1 MQDQPI
7 STHVVVIHAS
17 ASPPLV
23 KVQEST
29 KNASLLNQSLSP
41 GSLSTS
47 PPHQYHKSNPPS
59 TIALPTSHEQRPTSS
74 PSALPTATKI
84 LSPARLSHFSSH
96 PASSGIEA
104 RSPANKRAPASRSS
118 HGIPTTNGPPPALI
132 TQRSYQGAPWRTPL
146 PNHPPY
152 PPAQHS
158 QAPESTTTLA
168 TRRNGSSPKTSGAAK
183 SDAMSRSTR
192 DSYDEKEAEDDDTLR
207 TLGGTPKSNRAS
219 LDAHDGTGRGGGY
232 DEDQSYSSHEDLF
245 LHLARTESEAENAL
259 ETRTAPSNRASDL
272 GLTSSPSV
280 RTSRPRRTRPASS
293 GRELGGEQPEE
304 QMAHSPHPS
313 RFDPHMNGR
322 QSSPRDRA
330 YGASAHPLD
339 AGKRR
344 YLRSEVSSKASYTT
358 PRARDGSHRETSPE
372 LPGSYGR
379 RRSVADATSGLPV
392 RGYKHSGRSHVS
404 GNHYDSSPLTNTVL
418 KDPVRHHQS
427 HNPEGTESTTSTTAP
442 STVWDELDDLKSRIR
457 KLELTG
463 KLPLSSGAA
472 INGVVNG
479 RPHTAPTTM
488 TTASISPRHYRT
500 STASPEASTV
510 KDAETSGLHPLLH
523 SALTKAKSW
532 IDPTAF
538 KALETT
544 AADALTLAAL
554 TGNSKSAGHEIL
566 AGGSSHNLDRQ
577 IRRKADS
584 MCRSLTELCIALSEE
599 KSSNERPVTSHP
611 GSSRA
616 ANDTQTPETPHTLR
630 AISQE
635 PERSSS
641 RIMSRLEARRTS
653 LMAAKAATPPNDSN
667 NTNHNESPLIHQH
680 VSTPTQPS
688 SHIDRTSSA
697 LFYRRRTVDA
707 NTTDAPTSRPAS
719 RVIATNT
726 EQRPT
731 LKTRLSSTTTN
742 TPSPVTRLPREY
754 TSQHPLPT
762 LASSAQRSPSI
773 RSSLPSTTRRSYFP
787 SSNYSPSTPQN
798 NNSAIQP
805 GSQRYLSSATTER
818 RTPPSSSTENSAR
831 FAEARQQRIASLGQY
846 GGGSSRR
853 LRLVE
858 GDPGS

>member
-7 STHVVVIHAS
+7 STHVVHAS

-23 KVQEST
+23 KEQEST

-47 PPHQYHKSNPPS
+47 PCLHHHKSVPPS

-74 PSALPTATKI
+74 PSALPTATKT
-84 LSPARLSHFSSH
+84 LSPARVSYFSSH
-96 PASSGIEA
+96 PGSSGIEA

-146 PNHPPY
+146 PNDPPY
-152 PPAQHS
+152 PPAQYS

-168 TRRNGSSPKTSGAAK
+168 PRNGLIPKTSGAVK
-183 SDAMSRSTR
+183 SDAMNRSTR

-232 DEDQSYSSHEDLF
+232 DEDHSYSSHEDLF
-245 LHLARTESEAENAL
+245 LHLARTETEAENTL

-280 RTSRPRRTRPASS
+280 RTSRPWRTRPASS

-304 QMAHSPHPS
+304 QMAHLPHPS
-313 RFDPHMNGR
+313 RFDPPMNGR

-372 LPGSYGR
+372 LPGAYGR
-379 RRSVADATSGLPV
+379 RRSVADSTSGLPF

-404 GNHYDSSPLTNTVL
+404 GNHYESSPLTNTAL

-566 AGGSSHNLDRQ
+566 TGGSSHNLDRQ

-616 ANDTQTPETPHTLR
+616 ANDTQTPENPHTLR

-667 NTNHNESPLIHQH
+667 NTSHNESPLVHQD

-688 SHIDRTSSA
+688 SRIDRTSSA

-707 NTTDAPTSRPAS
+707 NTTDAPTSRPVS
-719 RVIATNT
+719 RVTATNT

-742 TPSPVTRLPREY
+742 TPSPATRLSREY

-787 SSNYSPSTPQN
+787 SFNNSPSTPQN
-798 NNSAIQP
+798 NNIAIQP

-818 RTPPSSSTENSAR
+818 RTPPSSTSTENSA
-831 FAEARQQRIASLGQY
+831 
-846 GGGSSRR
+846 
-853 LRLVE
+853 
-858 GDPGS
+858 